1 MESTIKVASPCVIG
15 AIVHLVVCPPVQT
28 EKSQ

>member
-1 MESTIKVASPCVIG
+1 MESTIKVAILCVIG
-15 AIVHLVVCPPVQT
+15 TIVHLVVCPPVRT